1 MALRLFDGF
10 DHYDGEHVGSK
21 WDSVVQPAGPISGG
35 RNSPRKLYLY
45 GTGSVTKILDNKYTW
60 VSGFDFDYADGSILD
75 LPFLQFLDEDT
86 AQVSFKMSPGID
98 RKIHVYC
105 GSTYLGDS
113 GAIEA
118 PGVWSHLEFKV
129 TFDSMMG
136 WIEIRKSGIPIFQY
150 MGNTIVTA
158 NNYANRLNL
167 HGLENATYFDNLY
180 ACDIAGSDNNDF
192 LGDWQVTCL
201 LPESNGD
208 TNDWSPSAGDNY
220 QCVNDDSVS
229 HPDDDETFVKALAA
243 DQVDLYEYPAVL
255 TGSFGKILGVQP
267 LPYIKKIDS
276 EARTFK
282 TITKTHSAN
291 HEGAAQELDEEYRYY
306 PEIQEVNP
314 ATGLPW
320 TVDEINSAQFGIKA
334 ES

>member
-1 MALRLFDGF
+1 MALLFFDGF

-45 GTGSVTKILDNKYTW
+45 GTGSVTKILDNKHTW

-220 QCVNDDSVS
+220 QCVNEDTGSR
-229 HPDDDETFVKALAA
+229 PDDDTTYVKAMET

-320 TVDEINSAQFGIKA
+320 TVDEINAAQFGVKA